1 MPRIT
6 TAKGGEKLA
15 AWLHDGGGTKEEACA
30 ELNMTGAQFNR
41 FLARVRDVVATATS
55 EPVAYDPV
63 TYEYSFAGENGEAA
77 AYALHRQKIARKQ
90 LIRLRSGTVVPAMAK
105 FSTAADL
112 SAQRYARYLDNT
124 IAELSELIALTE
136 ANGQQ

>member
-1 MPRIT
+1 MRTT
-6 TAKGGEKLA
+6 TAKGGIMLA
-15 AWLHDGGGTKEEACA
+15 AWLQEGGGTKEEACA
-30 ELNMTGAQFNR
+30 DLNITGAQFNR

-63 TYEYSFAGENGEAA
+63 TSAYSFAGENGEAA

-90 LIRLRSGTVVPAMAK
+90 LIRLRSGTVVPAAAK

-112 SAQRYARYLDNT
+112 HAQRYARYLDNT